1 MLGPIDERTPPMTP
15 QLALR
20 VAIIG
25 GVALALFAVIFFRL
39 WFLQIL
45 SGDRYVA
52 EANSNVVQHI
62 PVAAARG
69 EIVDSSGTPL
79 VESVEVPSIQI
90 APRSLPAPVTLDFGD
105 QPRRA
110 DHGNVRPPVRIP
122 AKDNAMFGRLAR
134 VIGMSTRPRSC
145 SYTVYWTTGPFVYH
159 VRLTPIACQVAKSVS
174 QSSYA
179 NATIKTNVPI
189 YVQDYVSERNAEF
202 PGVLSQDTY
211 VRRYPLGGA
220 GTQLFGTY
228 GPISA
233 PEVGTKPYQGIKS
246 GNLVGQSG
254 LEAEYN
260 WALQGVNGS
269 EGVKVNSQ
277 GQFEGYAK
285 ETRAQQGN
293 TLKLSLNAKLEQA
306 GQNALQHSIEL
317 NGGTGGAFVA
327 LDPTNGQIY
336 AMGSAPTYDPS
347 KVSPSI
353 SGKELKLLDDPNSN
367 QPLFDRAIDGAIP
380 DGSTFKVITATAAL
394 ESGNWAL
401 SDIYDDD
408 AKFCFQGGLCLQN
421 SGGEHYGPLNLEEAI
436 EVSDDEFFY
445 NLGDKME
452 GPSIYAAD
460 YHPSA
465 TEWPLQWWAGRF
477 GIGHTTGVD
486 LPGETN
492 GEIGSPRLQAALWK
506 EERECD
512 TATGA
517 YAYTSNTDP
526 QLVSATKKPGY
537 HRSQPVKTVLGEGGE
552 SVVSGGCADA
562 SSEYWSVGDNV
573 NTGVGQYDDQVTPM
587 QLAVVY
593 SAIENDGTIVT
604 PHVGEAVESRTG
616 SILHR
621 IDPPAKRKLNIDPA
635 YLAAIQSG
643 LRLAA
648 SASGGTSADVMGNF
662 PEPVYGKTGTA
673 ERGDSA
679 YSPED
684 AWYACYVPASATSK
698 PIVVVV
704 NVDKGGFG
712 DVAAAPVARQIL
724 SQWFLGKPGAYTS
737 GSSAGDQT

>member
-20 VAIIG
+20 VAIVG
-25 GVALALFAVIFFRL
+25 GLALALFAVIFFRL

-45 SGDRYVA
+45 SGNQYVA

-79 VESVEVPSIQI
+79 VASVEVPSIQI
-90 APRSLPAPVTLDFGD
+90 APRSLPAPVTLDASVK
-105 QPRRA
+105 PP
-110 DHGNVRPPVRIP
+110 VPPVRIP
-122 AKDNAMFGRLAR
+122 ARDNAVFDRLAK
-134 VIGMSTRPRSC
+134 VIGMSTKPRRC
-145 SYTVYWTTGPFVYH
+145 SYTVYWTTGPSVYH
-159 VRLTPIACQVAKSVS
+159 EQLAPIPCQVAKSVS

-179 NATIKTNVPI
+179 NATIKTNVPK
-189 YVQDYVSERNAEF
+189 YVQEYVSERNAEF

-211 VRRYPLGGA
+211 VRKYPLGGS

-233 PEVGTKPYQGIKS
+233 LEVGTKAYQGIKS

-285 ETRAQQGN
+285 ETAPQQGD

-306 GQNALQHSIEL
+306 GQAALQHSIEL

-347 KVSPSI
+347 KVSPTI
-353 SGKELKLLDDPNSN
+353 SNKELKLLDSSNSN
-367 QPLFDRAIDGAIP
+367 QPLFDRAIDGAVP

-394 ESGNWAL
+394 ESGNWAV

-421 SGGEHYGPLNLEEAI
+421 SGGEHYGPLDLEDAI

-452 GPSIYAAD
+452 GPSIDPTA

-465 TEWPLQWWAGRF
+465 TQWPLQWWAGRF

-486 LPGETN
+486 LPGEAN
-492 GEIGSPRLQAALWK
+492 GEIGSPQLQAALWK

-517 YAYTSNTDP
+517 YKYSSPTGLPS
-526 QLVSATKKPGY
+526 STKLPGY
-537 HRSQPVKTVLGEGGE
+537 HRSSPVHTVLGEGGE
-552 SVVSGGCADA
+552 SVVSGGCAIA
-562 SSEYWSVGDNV
+562 SAKYWSVGDNV
-573 NTGVGQYDDQVTPM
+573 NTGVGQYDDQVTPI

-593 SAIENDGTIVT
+593 SAIANGGTIVT
-604 PHVGEAVESRTG
+604 PHVGEAVETRTG
-616 SILHR
+616 SILHK
-621 IDPPAKRKLNIDPA
+621 ISPPAKRKLNIDPA
-635 YLAAIQSG
+635 YLSAIQNG
-643 LRLAA
+643 LHLAA
-648 SASGGTSADVMGNF
+648 SASGGTSADVMANF
-662 PEPVYGKTGTA
+662 PKPVYGKTGTA
-673 ERGDSA
+673 ELGDSA

-724 SQWFLGKPGAYTS
+724 SQWFLGKPGTYTS